1 MIKTTIVGNIGKD
14 AVSQKIGGKTYA
26 KFSIAAD
33 KYKSGEQEVTEWID
47 CLKLDE
53 DNRLTSHL
61 TKGKPLYLEGKL
73 RANAYLKDGEAKA
86 NMTLWVSSL
95 GFISTPKAEVSNSQ
109 AASEDVEDPD
119 FPF

>member
-14 AVSQKIGGKTYA
+14 AISQKIGGKTYA

-33 KYKSGEQEVTEWID
+33 KYKSGEQEVTEWVE

-53 DNRLTSHL
+53 DNRLTPHL
-61 TKGKPLYLEGKL
+61 TKGKPLFLEGKIK
-73 RANAYLKDGEAKA
+73 ANAYLKDGEAKT
-86 NMTLWVSSL
+86 NMTLWVSNL

-109 AASEDVEDPD
+109 VSEDIEDD